1 MKSVR
6 RIGIMAFRRLENII
20 LFFVL
25 IVLFSLITIIILTI
39 LKFIEHINGYFLG
52 KTQIETLIGDVM
64 LVLLLI
70 ELMRISEIYIRRRE
84 FYIHYVFAA
93 ALIAV
98 ARKIIVLTE
107 TREVLPSL
115 IIAYGVLV
123 LALGATFYI
132 LQKYHR
138 RRQFDGIR
146 ER

>member
-1 MKSVR
+1 MKSAR
-6 RIGIMAFRRLENII
+6 RIGILAFRRLENMI

-25 IVLFSLITIIILTI
+25 VVLFSLITIIILTI
-39 LKFIEHINGYFLG
+39 LKFIDHINGYFVG
-52 KTQIETLIGDVM
+52 EVQIETLIGDVM

-70 ELMRISEIYIRRRE
+70 ELMRITEVYIRRRE

-107 TREVLPSL
+107 TREVSPLI

-123 LALGATFYI
+123 LTLGITFYI
-132 LQKYHR
+132 LQRYYR
-138 RRQFDGIR
+138 RRHLEGIR